1 MYVSPWFQSMLL
13 RLTGVRLLLF
23 TVSFSFHVKLVNS
36 FVYRVTNTQ
45 PLTKAEATRTRYT
58 GRGWPYR
65 LCLGCLTL
73 PTFPLPIPF
82 S

>member
-45 PLTKAEATRTRYT
+45 PLTKAEATRTRDVSGLIAYVWAASP
-58 GRGWPYR
+58 RHPSPFPY
-65 LCLGCLTL
+65 
-73 PTFPLPIPF
+73 PFPD
-82 S
+82 